1 MVLPSQGFSP
11 SSIEFKLA
19 VLQKGYS
26 LGPSSTTVVTPWPVQ
41 DNHKK
46 PLKKT
51 IKPGVRHTAPRGL
64 HNTQSERGKT
74 LNVLKKSH
82 LFNILHL
89 YI

>member
-1 MVLPSQGFSP
+1 
-11 SSIEFKLA
+11 
-19 VLQKGYS
+19 
-26 LGPSSTTVVTPWPVQ
+26 VVTPWPVQ

-64 HNTQSERGKT
+64 HNTHTERGK
-74 LNVLKKSH
+74 LFDVLKKSH

>member
-26 LGPSSTTVVTPWPVQ
+26 LRPSSTTVVTPWPVQ

-74 LNVLKKSH
+74 LNVLKKNH

>member
-26 LGPSSTTVVTPWPVQ
+26 LRPSSTTVVTPWPVQ

-51 IKPGVRHTAPRGL
+51 IKPGERHTAPRGL
-64 HNTQSERGKT
+64 HNTQTERGK
-74 LNVLKKSH
+74 LFDVLKKSH